1 MSESGALPRAV
12 ETVAALRAGVARW
25 RAAGAS
31 PVGVVPTMGY
41 LHDGHMALVA
51 ASRAS
56 CARTVVTIFVNP
68 AQFGP
73 GEDLATYPRDLGG
86 DLAKLAAAGVDAVFT
101 PATGEM
107 YPPGFATTVS
117 VAGLADGL
125 CGAARPGHFA
135 GVATVVC
142 KLFLQCGADR
152 AFFGEKDYQQ
162 LKVVARMARDL
173 DIPTEVVAVPTV
185 READGL
191 AVSSRNVRLTEAQ
204 RAVAPRLARAL
215 AAFAA
220 AVAQGADAAAE
231 AARGRAALAA
241 AGFDRVDYLECR
253 DAETLTPVARAGGAP
268 ARVFAAARLGEVRL
282 IDNLPVPAAPA
293 GRPAER
299 AVSAV
304 RTDARYR
311 RA

>member
-1 MSESGALPRAV
+1 MSESGALPRTV
-12 ETVAALRAGVARW
+12 ETVAALRAEVAGW
-25 RAAGAS
+25 RAAGAA

-51 ASRAS
+51 AARAG
-56 CARTVVTIFVNP
+56 CARTIVTIFVNP

-73 GEDLATYPRDLGG
+73 DEDLATYPRDLGG
-86 DLAKLAAAGVDAVFT
+86 DLAKLAAAGVDAVFA
-101 PATGEM
+101 PAAGEM
-107 YPPGFATTVS
+107 YPPGFATAVS

-162 LKVVARMARDL
+162 LKIVARMARDL
-173 DIPTEVVAVPTV
+173 DIPTEVVAAPTV

-191 AVSSRNVRLTEAQ
+191 AVSSRNVRLTKAQ
-204 RAVAPRLARAL
+204 RAVAPALARTL
-215 AAFAA
+215 AETAA

-231 AARGRAALAA
+231 TARGRAALAA
-241 AGFDRVDYLECR
+241 AGFDRVDYFECR
-253 DAETLTPVARAGGAP
+253 DAETLAPVARAPAGGAP
-268 ARVFAAARLGEVRL
+268 ARVFAAAWLGEVRL
-282 IDNLPVPAAPA
+282 IDNLPVAVPAAPA
-293 GRPAER
+293 G
-299 AVSAV
+299 
-304 RTDARYR
+304 
-311 RA
+311 